1 MMLEARR
8 LKRCYNLEDLR
19 KMARKRLP
27 SPMYHYLRGGAD
39 DEWTLERNTA
49 AFDNYE
55 LLPRYLVNVEKVDA
69 SVTVLGQEL
78 EWPLFCSSTGMSR
91 IFHHEG
97 EVGAV
102 RAAHRS
108 GTLYTLSTLGSTSIE
123 EVAAA
128 SDGPRMFQ
136 IYVLKDPG
144 LNREFIERCKEA
156 NYSALCL
163 TVDVPVGGN
172 RERDYYTGMTV
183 PPKLTLMS
191 RLDVA
196 RHLTW
201 SYHYVRSGAA
211 VMANFAHRIFK
222 DTGDTS
228 LMGYVGR
235 QFDKTVDWDAAAR
248 MIEQWGGPF
257 AIKGVMCAED
267 ARRSVEAGA
276 SAVMLSNHGG
286 RQLDGV
292 PAPVD
297 LVRDVRDTI
306 GNDAEVIVDGGVRR
320 GTHVLK
326 ALALGA
332 TACSTGRGYLYGL
345 GAGGEA
351 GVDRALQILREEVER
366 DLALLGCVR
375 ARDLD
380 QRFVREVAGRG
391 ATR

>member
-1 MMLEARR
+1 MASKRR
-8 LKRCYNLEDLR
+8 LQRCYNLKDLR
-19 KMARKRLP
+19 KLARRRLP
-27 SPMYHYLRGGAD
+27 APMYHYMRGGAD
-39 DEWTLERNTA
+39 DETSLRRNTA
-49 AFDNYE
+49 AFDHYE
-55 LLPRYLVNVEKVDA
+55 LLPRYLVDVEKIDA
-69 SVTVLGQEL
+69 GVTVLGQEL
-78 EWPLFCSSTGMSR
+78 EWPLFLSPTGMSR

-97 EVGAV
+97 EVGAA

-108 GTLYTLSTLGSTSIE
+108 GTLYSLSTLGSTSIE
-123 EVAAA
+123 DVAAA

-136 IYVLKDPG
+136 IYVLRDPV
-144 LNREFIERCKEA
+144 LNREFIDRCREA
-156 NYSALCL
+156 RYSALCL

-183 PPKLTLMS
+183 PPKLTFMS
-191 RLDVA
+191 KLDVA
-196 RHLTW
+196 RHVRWAYRYLT
-201 SYHYVRSGAA
+201 SGAA
-211 VMANFAHRIFK
+211 EMANFAHRIRDSE
-222 DTGDTS
+222 DTN

-235 QFDKTVDWDAAAR
+235 QFDKTVNWDDAAR

-257 AIKGVMCAED
+257 AIKGVMCVED

-297 LVRDVRDTI
+297 LVRDVRDAI
-306 GNDAEVIVDGGVRR
+306 GDAAEVIVDGGVRR

-351 GVDRALQILREEVER
+351 GVDRALKILRDEVER
-366 DLALLGCVR
+366 GLALLGCVR

-380 QRFVREVAGRG
+380 ERYVREAIGRG
-391 ATR
+391 AMQ

>member
-1 MMLEARR
+1 MFSKRKLE
-8 LKRCYNLEDLR
+8 RCYNLEDLR
-19 KMARKRLP
+19 KLARKRLP
-27 SPMYHYLRGGAD
+27 SPMYHYMRGGAD
-39 DEWTLERNTA
+39 DEWTLRRNTA
-49 AFDNYE
+49 AFENYE

-78 EWPLFCSSTGMSR
+78 EWPLFCSPTGMSR
-91 IFHHEG
+91 IFHHDG
-97 EVGAV
+97 EEGAV

-108 GTLYTLSTLGSTSIE
+108 GTMYSLSTLGSTSIE
-123 EVAAA
+123 DVAAA

-136 IYVLKDPG
+136 IYVLRDPG
-144 LNREFIERCKEA
+144 LNREFIERCKAA

-201 SYHYVRSGAA
+201 SYHYIRSGHAE
-211 VMANFAHRIFK
+211 MANFAHRVR
-222 DTGDTS
+222 DTDDTN

-235 QFDKTVDWDAAAR
+235 QFDKTVNWDDAAR

-267 ARRSVEAGA
+267 ARRSVDAGA

-286 RQLDGV
+286 RQLDSA
-292 PAPVD
+292 PAPID
-297 LVRDVRDTI
+297 LVRDVRDEI
-306 GNDAEVIVDGGVRR
+306 GDDAEVIVDGGVRR

-332 TACSTGRGYLYGL
+332 TACSTGRGYLYGF

-351 GVDRALQILREEVER
+351 GVDRALTILRNEVER

-375 ARDLD
+375 ARELD
-380 QRFVREVAGRG
+380 ERYVREVK
-391 ATR
+391 

>member
-1 MMLEARR
+1 MASKRR
-8 LKRCYNLEDLR
+8 LQRCYNLKDLR
-19 KMARKRLP
+19 KLARRRLP
-27 SPMYHYLRGGAD
+27 APMYHYMRGGAD
-39 DEWTLERNTA
+39 DETSLRRNTA
-49 AFDNYE
+49 AFDHYE
-55 LLPRYLVNVEKVDA
+55 LLPRYLVDVEKIDA
-69 SVTVLGQEL
+69 GVTVLGQEL
-78 EWPLFCSSTGMSR
+78 EWPLFLSPTGMSR

-97 EVGAV
+97 EVGAA

-108 GTLYTLSTLGSTSIE
+108 GTLYSLSTLGSTSIE
-123 EVAAA
+123 DVAAA

-136 IYVLKDPG
+136 IYVLRDPG
-144 LNREFIERCKEA
+144 LNREFIERCREA
-156 NYSALCL
+156 RYSALCL

-183 PPKLTLMS
+183 PPKLTFMS
-191 RLDVA
+191 KLDVA
-196 RHLTW
+196 RHVRW
-201 SYHYVRSGAA
+201 AYRYVTSGGAE
-211 VMANFAHRIFK
+211 MANFAHRIRDSE
-222 DTGDTS
+222 DTN

-235 QFDKTVDWDAAAR
+235 QFDKTVNWDDAAR

-257 AIKGVMCAED
+257 AIKGVMCVED

-297 LVRDVRDTI
+297 LVRDVRDAI
-306 GNDAEVIVDGGVRR
+306 GDAAEVIVDGGVRR

-351 GVDRALQILREEVER
+351 GVDRALKILRDEVER
-366 DLALLGCVR
+366 GLALLGCVR

-380 QRFVREVAGRG
+380 ERYVREAKGRG
-391 ATR
+391 AMQ

>member
-1 MMLEARR
+1 MMFAKRR
-8 LKRCYNLEDLR
+8 LDRCYNLEDLR
-19 KMARKRLP
+19 KLARKRLP
-27 SPMYHYLRGGAD
+27 APMYHYMRGGAD
-39 DEWTLERNTA
+39 DERTLWRNTA

-69 SVTVLGQEL
+69 GVTVLGQEL
-78 EWPLFCSSTGMSR
+78 EWPLFLSPTGMSR

-97 EVGAV
+97 ESGAA

-108 GTLYTLSTLGSTSIE
+108 GTMYSLSTLGSTSIE
-123 EVAAA
+123 DVAAA
-128 SDGPRMFQ
+128 SAGPRMFQ
-136 IYVLKDPG
+136 IYVLRDPG
-144 LNREFIERCKEA
+144 LNREFIERCKA
-156 NYSALCL
+156 AKYSALCL

-172 RERDYYTGMTV
+172 RERDFHTGMTV
-183 PPKLTLMS
+183 PPKLTFMS
-191 RLDVA
+191 KLDVA

-201 SYHYVRSGAA
+201 SYRYMASGGA
-211 VMANFAHRIFK
+211 VMANFRHRIRDSE
-222 DTGDTS
+222 DTN
-228 LMGYVGR
+228 LMAYVGR
-235 QFDKTVDWDAAAR
+235 QFDQTVDWDDAAR

-297 LVRDVRDTI
+297 LVREVRDTI
-306 GNDAEVIVDGGVRR
+306 GDAAEVIVDGGVRR

-345 GAGGEA
+345 AAGGEA
-351 GVDRALQILREEVER
+351 GVARALTLLRDEVER

-380 QRFVREVAGRG
+380 ERYVRAARPGS
-391 ATR
+391 AKA

>member
-1 MMLEARR
+1 MMSSVRR
-8 LKRCYNLEDLR
+8 LDRCYNLEDLR
-19 KMARKRLP
+19 KLARKRLP
-27 SPMYHYLRGGAD
+27 SPMYHYMRGGAD
-39 DEWTLERNTA
+39 DEWSVRRNTA

-55 LLPRYLVNVEKVDA
+55 LLPRYLVNVENVDA
-69 SVTVLGQEL
+69 GVTVLGQKL
-78 EWPLFCSSTGMSR
+78 EWPLFLSPTGMSR
-91 IFHHEG
+91 IFHHDG
-97 EVGAV
+97 EAGAA

-108 GTLYTLSTLGSTSIE
+108 GTMYSLSTLGSTSIE
-123 EVAAA
+123 DVAAA

-136 IYVLKDPG
+136 IYVLRDPG
-144 LNREFIERCKEA
+144 LNREFIERCREA
-156 NYSALCL
+156 RYSALCL

-172 RERDYYTGMTV
+172 RERDFYTGMTV
-183 PPKLTLMS
+183 PPKLTFMS
-191 RLDVA
+191 KLDVA
-196 RHLTW
+196 RHVRWTYRYLT
-201 SYHYVRSGAA
+201 SGAA
-211 VMANFAHRIFK
+211 EMANFAHRVRDSE
-222 DTGDTS
+222 DTN

-235 QFDKTVDWDAAAR
+235 QFDSTVNWDDAAR

-257 AIKGVMCAED
+257 AIKGVMCAAD
-267 ARRSVEAGA
+267 ARRAVQAGA

-297 LVRDVRDTI
+297 LVREVRDEI
-306 GNDAEVIVDGGVRR
+306 GDAAEVIVDGGVRR

-332 TACSTGRGYLYGL
+332 TACSTGRGYLYGF

-351 GVDRALQILREEVER
+351 GVARALQLLRDEVER

-380 QRFVREVAGRG
+380 ERYVREVKGVGVAR
-391 ATR
+391 

>member
-1 MMLEARR
+1 MFEKRR

-19 KMARKRLP
+19 KLARKRLP
-27 SPMYHYLRGGAD
+27 SPMYHYMRGGAD
-39 DEWTLERNTA
+39 DEWTLRRNTA

-69 SVTVLGQEL
+69 GVTVLGQKL
-78 EWPLFCSSTGMSR
+78 EWPLFCSPTGMSR
-91 IFHHEG
+91 IFHHDG
-97 EVGAV
+97 EIGAA

-108 GTLYTLSTLGSTSIE
+108 GTMYTLSTLGSTSIE
-123 EVAAA
+123 DVAAA
-128 SDGPRMFQ
+128 SEGPRMFQ

-144 LNREFIERCKEA
+144 LNLEFIERCREA

-191 RLDVA
+191 QLDVA

-201 SYHYVRSGAA
+201 SFHYLKSGGA
-211 VMANFAHRIFK
+211 VMANFAHRIR
-222 DTGDTS
+222 DTEDTN
-228 LMGYVGR
+228 LMAYAGR
-235 QFDKTVDWDAAAR
+235 QFDKTVDWDDAAR
-248 MIEQWGGPF
+248 MIEQWDGPF

-286 RQLDGV
+286 RQLDSA

-297 LVRDVRDTI
+297 LVRDVRDAI
-306 GNDAEVIVDGGVRR
+306 GDDAEVIVDGGVRR

-351 GVDRALQILREEVER
+351 GMDRALKILREEVER
-366 DLALLGCVR
+366 DMALLGCVR

-380 QRFVREVAGRG
+380 ERYVREVKNQG
-391 ATR
+391 ATI

>member
-1 MMLEARR
+1 MFEVAR

-19 KMARKRLP
+19 KLARKRLP
-27 SPMYHYLRGGAD
+27 SPMYHYMRGGAD
-39 DEWTLERNTA
+39 DEWSLNNNTA
-49 AFDNYE
+49 AFDRYE
-55 LLPRYLVNVEKVDA
+55 LLPRYLVNVEKIDA
-69 SVTVLGQEL
+69 GVTVLGQEL
-78 EWPLFCSSTGMSR
+78 DWPLFLSPTGMSR
-91 IFHHEG
+91 IFHHDG
-97 EVGAV
+97 EAGAA

-108 GTLYTLSTLGSTSIE
+108 GTMYSLSTLGSTSIE
-123 EVAAA
+123 DVAAA
-128 SDGPRMFQ
+128 SEGPRMFQ
-136 IYVLKDPG
+136 IYVLRDPG
-144 LNREFIERCKEA
+144 LNREFIERCREA
-156 NYSALCL
+156 KYSALCL

-172 RERDYYTGMTV
+172 RERDFYTGMTV
-183 PPKLTLMS
+183 PPKLTFMS
-191 RLDVA
+191 KLDVA
-196 RHLTW
+196 RHMSW
-201 SYHYVRSGAA
+201 SYRYLTSRGAE
-211 VMANFAHRIFK
+211 MANFAHRIRDSE
-222 DTGDTS
+222 DTN

-235 QFDKTVDWDAAAR
+235 QFDMTVDWDDAAR

-286 RQLDGV
+286 RQLDGA

-297 LVRDVRDTI
+297 LVREVRDAI
-306 GNDAEVIVDGGVRR
+306 GTAAEVIVDGGVRR

-345 GAGGEA
+345 GAAGEA
-351 GVDRALQILREEVER
+351 GVVRALKILREEVER

-380 QRFVREVAGRG
+380 GRYVREVGRQG
-391 ATR
+391 AKK

>member
-1 MMLEARR
+1 MFEARK

-19 KMARKRLP
+19 KVARKRLP

-39 DEWTLERNTA
+39 DERSLHNNTA

-78 EWPLFCSSTGMSR
+78 EWPLFCSPTGMSR

-108 GTLYTLSTLGSTSIE
+108 GTMYALSTLGSTTIE
-123 EVAAA
+123 DVATA
-128 SDGPRMFQ
+128 SEGPRMFQ

-211 VMANFAHRIFK
+211 VMANFAHRIK
-222 DTGDTS
+222 DSDDTN

-235 QFDKTVDWDAAAR
+235 QFDNTVNWDDAAR
-248 MIEQWGGPF
+248 MIELWGGPF

-297 LVRDVRDTI
+297 LVREVRDTI
-306 GNDAEVIVDGGVRR
+306 GGDAEVIVDGGVRR

-351 GVDRALQILREEVER
+351 GVGRALQILREEVER

-380 QRFVREVAGRG
+380 QRFVREVKRQG
-391 ATR
+391 AMR

>member
-1 MMLEARR
+1 MASKRKLQ
-8 LKRCYNLEDLR
+8 RCYNLEDLR
-19 KMARKRLP
+19 KLARRRLP
-27 SPMYHYLRGGAD
+27 APMYHYMRGGAD
-39 DEWTLERNTA
+39 DERSLQRNTA

-55 LLPRYLVNVEKVDA
+55 LLPRYLVDVEKIDA
-69 SVTVLGQEL
+69 GVTVLGQEL
-78 EWPLFCSSTGMSR
+78 EWPLFLSPTGMSR

-97 EVGAV
+97 EAGAV

-123 EVAAA
+123 DVAAA

-136 IYVLKDPG
+136 IYVLRDPG
-144 LNREFIERCKEA
+144 LNREFIERCREA
-156 NYSALCL
+156 RYSALCL

-183 PPKLTLMS
+183 PPKLTFMS
-191 RLDVA
+191 KLDVA
-196 RHLTW
+196 RHVRW
-201 SYHYVRSGAA
+201 AYRYVTSGAA
-211 VMANFAHRIFK
+211 EMANFAHRIRDSE
-222 DTGDTS
+222 DTN

-235 QFDKTVDWDAAAR
+235 QFDKTVNWDDAAR

-257 AIKGVMCAED
+257 AIKGVMCVED
-267 ARRSVEAGA
+267 ARRSVQAGA

-297 LVRDVRDTI
+297 LVRDVRDAI
-306 GNDAEVIVDGGVRR
+306 GDAAEVIVDGGIRR

-351 GVDRALQILREEVER
+351 GVDRALTILRDEVER
-366 DLALLGCVR
+366 GLALLGCVR
-375 ARDLD
+375 ARNLD
-380 QRFVREVAGRG
+380 ERYVRETKGRR
-391 ATR
+391 ARQ

>member
-1 MMLEARR
+1 MMFKARK

-19 KMARKRLP
+19 KVARKRLP

-39 DEWTLERNTA
+39 DERSLHNNTA

-78 EWPLFCSSTGMSR
+78 EWPLFCSPTGMSR

-108 GTLYTLSTLGSTSIE
+108 GTMYTLSTLGSTSIE
-123 EVAAA
+123 EAAAA
-128 SDGPRMFQ
+128 SEGPRMFQ

-201 SYHYVRSGAA
+201 SYHYVRSGPA
-211 VMANFAHRIFK
+211 VMANFAHRIK
-222 DTGDTS
+222 DSDDTN

-235 QFDKTVDWDAAAR
+235 QFDKTVNWDDAAR
-248 MIEQWGGPF
+248 MIERWGGPF

-286 RQLDGV
+286 RQLDSV

-297 LVRDVRDTI
+297 LVREVRDTI
-306 GNDAEVIVDGGVRR
+306 GGDAEVIVDGGVRR

-380 QRFVREVAGRG
+380 QRFVREVRRQG
-391 ATR
+391 AMR

>member
-1 MMLEARR
+1 MSRKLE
-8 LKRCYNLEDLR
+8 RCYNLEDLR
-19 KMARKRLP
+19 KRARKRLP
-27 SPMYHYLRGGAD
+27 SPMYHYMRGGAD
-39 DEWTLERNTA
+39 DEWSLNNNTA
-49 AFDNYE
+49 AFDRYE
-55 LLPRYLVNVEKVDA
+55 LLPRYLVNVEKIDA
-69 SVTVLGQEL
+69 GVTVLGQEL
-78 EWPLFCSSTGMSR
+78 EWPLFLSPTGMSR

-97 EVGAV
+97 EIGAA

-108 GTLYTLSTLGSTSIE
+108 GTMYSLSTLGSTSIE
-123 EVAAA
+123 DVAAA
-128 SDGPRMFQ
+128 SEGPRMFQ
-136 IYVLKDPG
+136 IYVLRDPG
-144 LNREFIERCKEA
+144 LNREFIERCREA
-156 NYSALCL
+156 KYSALCL

-172 RERDYYTGMTV
+172 RERDFYTGMTV
-183 PPKLTLMS
+183 PPKLTFMS
-191 RLDVA
+191 KLDVA
-196 RHLTW
+196 RHGRWTYRYLT
-201 SYHYVRSGAA
+201 SGAA
-211 VMANFAHRIFK
+211 EMANFAHRISDSE
-222 DTGDTS
+222 DTN

-235 QFDKTVDWDAAAR
+235 QFDMTVDWDDAAR

-286 RQLDGV
+286 RQLDGA

-297 LVRDVRDTI
+297 LVREVRDAI
-306 GNDAEVIVDGGVRR
+306 GDAAEVIVDGGVRR

-351 GVDRALQILREEVER
+351 GVDRALKILRDEVER

-375 ARDLD
+375 ARDLGG
-380 QRFVREVAGRG
+380 RFVREVGHQG
-391 ATR
+391 ASN

>member
-1 MMLEARR
+1 MMFEARK

-19 KMARKRLP
+19 KVARKRLP

-39 DEWTLERNTA
+39 DERSLHNNTA

-78 EWPLFCSSTGMSR
+78 EWPLFCSPTGMSQ

-108 GTLYTLSTLGSTSIE
+108 GTMYTLSTLGSTSIE

-211 VMANFAHRIFK
+211 VMANFAHRIK
-222 DTGDTS
+222 DSDDTN

-235 QFDKTVDWDAAAR
+235 QFDNTVNWDDAAR

-286 RQLDGV
+286 RQLDSV

-297 LVRDVRDTI
+297 LVREVRDTI
-306 GNDAEVIVDGGVRR
+306 GGDAEVIVDGGVRR

-351 GVDRALQILREEVER
+351 GVDRSLQILREEVER

-380 QRFVREVAGRG
+380 QRFVREVRG
-391 ATR
+391 QGAMR

>member
-1 MMLEARR
+1 MSGKLE
-8 LKRCYNLEDLR
+8 RCYNLEDLR
-19 KMARKRLP
+19 KLARKRLP
-27 SPMYHYLRGGAD
+27 SPMYHYMRGGAD
-39 DEWTLERNTA
+39 DEWSLNNNTA
-49 AFDNYE
+49 AFDRYE
-55 LLPRYLVNVEKVDA
+55 LLPRYLVNVEKIDA
-69 SVTVLGQEL
+69 GVTVLGQEL
-78 EWPLFCSSTGMSR
+78 EWPLFLSPTGMSR

-97 EVGAV
+97 EIGAA

-108 GTLYTLSTLGSTSIE
+108 GTMYSLSTLGSTSIE
-123 EVAAA
+123 DVAAA
-128 SDGPRMFQ
+128 SEGPRMFQ
-136 IYVLKDPG
+136 IYVLRDPG
-144 LNREFIERCKEA
+144 LNREFIERCREA
-156 NYSALCL
+156 KYSALCL

-172 RERDYYTGMTV
+172 RERDFYTGMTV
-183 PPKLTLMS
+183 PPKLTFMS
-191 RLDVA
+191 KLDVA
-196 RHLTW
+196 RHVSWTYRYLT
-201 SYHYVRSGAA
+201 SGAA
-211 VMANFAHRIFK
+211 EMANFAHRIRDSE
-222 DTGDTS
+222 DTN

-235 QFDKTVDWDAAAR
+235 QFDMTVDWDDAAR

-267 ARRSVEAGA
+267 ARRSVDAGA

-286 RQLDGV
+286 RQLDGA

-297 LVRDVRDTI
+297 LVREVRDAI
-306 GNDAEVIVDGGVRR
+306 GDAAEVIVDGGVRR

-351 GVDRALQILREEVER
+351 GVDRALKILREEVER

-380 QRFVREVAGRG
+380 GRHVREVGRQGAGK
-391 ATR
+391 

>member
-1 MMLEARR
+1 MMFEARK

-19 KMARKRLP
+19 KVARKRLP
-27 SPMYHYLRGGAD
+27 TPMYHYLRGGAD
-39 DEWTLERNTA
+39 DERSLHNNTA

-69 SVTVLGQEL
+69 SVTVLGQKL
-78 EWPLFCSSTGMSR
+78 EWPLFCSPTGMSR

-108 GTLYTLSTLGSTSIE
+108 GTMYALSTLGSTSIE
-123 EVAAA
+123 DVAAA
-128 SDGPRMFQ
+128 SEGPRMFQ

-144 LNREFIERCKEA
+144 LNREFIDRCKEA

-191 RLDVA
+191 QLDVA

-211 VMANFAHRIFK
+211 VMANFAHRVK
-222 DTGDTS
+222 DSDDTN

-235 QFDKTVDWDAAAR
+235 QFDKTVDWDDAAR

-297 LVRDVRDTI
+297 LVREVRDTI
-306 GNDAEVIVDGGVRR
+306 GGDAEVIVDGGVRR

-380 QRFVREVAGRG
+380 QRFVREARRQG
-391 ATR
+391 AMR

>member
-1 MMLEARR
+1 MMFEARK

-19 KMARKRLP
+19 KVARKRLP

-39 DEWTLERNTA
+39 DERSLQNNTA

-78 EWPLFCSSTGMSR
+78 EWPLFCSPTGMSR
-91 IFHHEG
+91 IFHHDG

-108 GTLYTLSTLGSTSIE
+108 GTMYSLSTLGSTTIE
-123 EVAAA
+123 DVAAA
-128 SDGPRMFQ
+128 SEGPRMFQ

-172 RERDYYTGMTV
+172 RERDYHTGMTV

-201 SYHYVRSGAA
+201 SYHYVRSGPS
-211 VMANFAHRIFK
+211 VMANFAHRIK
-222 DTGDTS
+222 DSDDTN

-235 QFDKTVDWDAAAR
+235 QFDMTVNWDDAAR

-297 LVRDVRDTI
+297 LVREVRDTI
-306 GNDAEVIVDGGVRR
+306 GGDAEVIVDGGVRR

-351 GVDRALQILREEVER
+351 GVGRALQILREEVER

-380 QRFVREVAGRG
+380 QRFVREVRRKG
-391 ATR
+391 AMR

>member
-1 MMLEARR
+1 MMFEARK

-19 KMARKRLP
+19 KVARKRLP
-27 SPMYHYLRGGAD
+27 TPMYHYLRGGAD
-39 DEWTLERNTA
+39 DERSLHNNTA

-69 SVTVLGQEL
+69 SVTVLGQKL
-78 EWPLFCSSTGMSR
+78 EWPLFCSPTGMSR

-108 GTLYTLSTLGSTSIE
+108 GTMYTLSTLGSTSIE
-123 EVAAA
+123 DVAAA
-128 SDGPRMFQ
+128 SEGPRMFQ

-144 LNREFIERCKEA
+144 LNREFIDRCKEA

-191 RLDVA
+191 QLDVA

-211 VMANFAHRIFK
+211 VMANFAHRVK
-222 DTGDTS
+222 DSDDTN

-235 QFDKTVDWDAAAR
+235 QFDKTVDWDDAAR

-297 LVRDVRDTI
+297 LVREVRDTI
-306 GNDAEVIVDGGVRR
+306 GGDAEVIVDGGVRR

-380 QRFVREVAGRG
+380 LRFVREARRQG
-391 ATR
+391 AMR

>member
-1 MMLEARR
+1 
-8 LKRCYNLEDLR
+8 
-19 KMARKRLP
+19 
-27 SPMYHYLRGGAD
+27 
-39 DEWTLERNTA
+39 
-49 AFDNYE
+49 
-55 LLPRYLVNVEKVDA
+55 
-69 SVTVLGQEL
+69 
-78 EWPLFCSSTGMSR
+78 
-91 IFHHEG
+91 
-97 EVGAV
+97 
-102 RAAHRS
+102 
-108 GTLYTLSTLGSTSIE
+108 
-123 EVAAA
+123 
-128 SDGPRMFQ
+128 
-136 IYVLKDPG
+136 
-144 LNREFIERCKEA
+144 
-156 NYSALCL
+156 
-163 TVDVPVGGN
+163 
-172 RERDYYTGMTV
+172 
-183 PPKLTLMS
+183 
-191 RLDVA
+191 
-196 RHLTW
+196 
-201 SYHYVRSGAA
+201 
-211 VMANFAHRIFK
+211 MANFAHRIK
-222 DTGDTS
+222 DSDDTN

-235 QFDKTVDWDAAAR
+235 QFDKTVDWDDAAR

-297 LVRDVRDTI
+297 LVREVRDTI
-306 GNDAEVIVDGGVRR
+306 GGDAEVIVDGGVRR

-380 QRFVREVAGRG
+380 QRFVREARRQG
-391 ATR
+391 AMR

>member
-1 MMLEARR
+1 MMFEARK

-19 KMARKRLP
+19 KVARKRLP
-27 SPMYHYLRGGAD
+27 TPMYHYLRGGAD
-39 DEWTLERNTA
+39 DERSLHNNTA

-78 EWPLFCSSTGMSR
+78 EWPLLCSPTGMSR

-108 GTLYTLSTLGSTSIE
+108 GTMYTLSTLGSTSIE
-123 EVAAA
+123 DVAAA
-128 SDGPRMFQ
+128 SEGPRMFQ

-144 LNREFIERCKEA
+144 LNREFIDRCKEA

-191 RLDVA
+191 QLDVA

-211 VMANFAHRIFK
+211 VMANFAHRVK
-222 DTGDTS
+222 DSDDTN

-235 QFDKTVDWDAAAR
+235 QFDKTVDWDDAAR

-297 LVRDVRDTI
+297 LVREVRDTI
-306 GNDAEVIVDGGVRR
+306 GGDAEVIVDGGVRR

-380 QRFVREVAGRG
+380 QRFVREARRQG
-391 ATR
+391 AMR

>member
-1 MMLEARR
+1 MMFEARK

-19 KMARKRLP
+19 KVARKRLP

-39 DEWTLERNTA
+39 DERSLHNNTA

-78 EWPLFCSSTGMSR
+78 EWPLFCSPTGMSR

-108 GTLYTLSTLGSTSIE
+108 GTMYALSTLGSTSIE
-123 EVAAA
+123 DVAAA
-128 SDGPRMFQ
+128 SEGPRMFQ

-144 LNREFIERCKEA
+144 LNREFIDRCKEA

-191 RLDVA
+191 QLDVA

-211 VMANFAHRIFK
+211 VMANFAHRVK
-222 DTGDTS
+222 DSDDTN

-235 QFDKTVDWDAAAR
+235 QFDKTVDWDDAAR

-297 LVRDVRDTI
+297 LVREVRDTI
-306 GNDAEVIVDGGVRR
+306 GGDAEVIVDGGVRR

-380 QRFVREVAGRG
+380 QRFVREARRQG
-391 ATR
+391 AMR